1 MMLSVFSCASW
12 SSVTIYDRWHRF
24 TSFHF
29 LFGFFWY
36 WVTWDVCKF
45 WKSLVRC
52 TICKYFFPFCGP
64 SFADFFYNFLCCAK
78 AFKSHLFIFVF
89 ISIILGDRLKKILLQ
104 FISKSGLPMFSCR
117 SCTVL
122 GLIFT
127 SLIHFEFIFVYCVK
141 NCNIIFPT
149 TIYWRN
155 CFLHCIYS
163 LASFLVD

>member
-1 MMLSVFSCASW
+1 MTDDTDLGLFIFCLDFSDIEPHEMSVNFGNPLSDAPFANIFSH
-12 SSVTIYDRWHRF
+12 SVGHLLLI
-24 TSFHF
+24 
-29 LFGFFWY
+29 
-36 WVTWDVCKF
+36 
-45 WKSLVRC
+45 
-52 TICKYFFPFCGP
+52 
-64 SFADFFYNFLCCAK
+64 FFYNFLCCAK
-78 AFKSHLFIFVF
+78 AFKSHLFIFGF

-149 TIYWRN
+149 TIY
-155 CFLHCIYS
+155 
-163 LASFLVD
+163 